1 MIRHLRWNSYKSNKS
16 HTHIHTDAHSKFDWC
31 YGTNELFVYIIFTI
45 WIYFGMC
52 VYIYTK
58 EKRGKSQDKNFKFEK
73 VFDYFI
79 KIQNEFNIIIIR
91 SKKKKRIHD

>member
-1 MIRHLRWNSYKSNKS
+1 
-16 HTHIHTDAHSKFDWC
+16 
-31 YGTNELFVYIIFTI
+31 
-45 WIYFGMC
+45 MC